1 MTSLSMTPAPPA
13 QPDTT
18 IASANNQT
26 TISEAEQKNHPILHI
41 VQGDEHGF
49 LATVENGTIQDRDD
63 HLVIINKNGM
73 ESLYLRSTIYL
84 KDGMNAQV
92 RYNLNGNQIE
102 ATYDRIVPKD
112 QVVIP

>member
-1 MTSLSMTPAPPA
+1 
-13 QPDTT
+13 
-18 IASANNQT
+18 
-26 TISEAEQKNHPILHI
+26 
-41 VQGDEHGF
+41 
-49 LATVENGTIQDRDD
+49 
-63 HLVIINKNGM
+63 M